1 MKKLLTTLVV
11 SLALFT
17 FSIECVVIKTDDIQV
32 IKKEVSIDTLLL
44 LNIAEVLMDT
54 EISLGTQAW
63 RKYIRKRL
71 DTKTHDE
78 LSLYVFKNVPPKVP
92 DSSTP
97 SLIKEMQALGVP
109 VFAFTSR
116 GRHEWYSTQTP
127 DIDIMTEKLLNTL
140 HIDFSKT
147 QLPKELDDI
156 EQHFAEYFHEGI
168 FYTTNNL
175 DKGQLLT
182 HVFEKMNYK
191 PQKIVFVDDKEE
203 SLRNVEEEMDRLGI
217 EFVGFAYN
225 CTAKQHAAFDPMIA
239 HIQLETLLDK
249 AIIINDQEASEI
261 WQERDKPIDPEQ
273 YFLKIIEKWN
283 QLYPR

>member
-1 MKKLLTTLVV
+1 MKKLLTTLVI

-17 FSIECVVIKTDDIQV
+17 FSIECVVIQTDDIQV
-32 IKKEVSIDTLLL
+32 IKKEVSTDTLVL

-54 EISLGTQAW
+54 ETSLGTQAW

-92 DSSTP
+92 DPSTP
-97 SLIKEMQALGVP
+97 SLIKEMQEQGVP

-116 GRHEWYSTQTP
+116 GRHEWYSTQVP
-127 DIDIMTEKLLNTL
+127 DIDMMTEKLLNTM

-147 QLPKELDDI
+147 QLPKELEGI

-175 DKGQLLT
+175 DKGELLT
-182 HVFEKMNYK
+182 RIFEKMNYK
-191 PQKIVFVDDKEE
+191 PKKIVFVDDKEE
-203 SLRNVEEEMDRLGI
+203 SLRNVEEEMDRWGI

-225 CTAKQHAAFDPMIA
+225 RTGKQHAAFDPRIA

-249 AIIINDQEASEI
+249 AMIINDQEASEI
-261 WQERDKPIDPEQ
+261 LEEKGNPVDSEL
-273 YFLKIIEKWN
+273 YFIKILEKWI
-283 QLYPR
+283 Y